1 MILAISRQCGMI
13 LLAGLL
19 AGSSFCS
26 TGAVAQTALP
36 PDNSMFIHPP
46 VPLPVLLYFSNW
58 PPKAPAAQPVTC
70 PPHMKKRLDC
80 TPPSQR

>member
-1 MILAISRQCGMI
+1 VI

-19 AGSSFCS
+19 AGSFFCS
-26 TGAVAQTALP
+26 TRAEAQTALP
-36 PDNSMFIHPP
+36 PDNSMYIHPP
-46 VPLPVLLYFSNW
+46 VPLPVLLYLSNW
-58 PPKAPAAQPVTC
+58 PPKTPAAQPVTC